1 MPGLSP
7 LLLEPLDTF
16 KKAMGKKTGPSA
28 QWLTDAVKGTAKLSG
43 KKTTSKLIASGTVEN
58 ITKYV
63 EKFSINDAA
72 MAAMNACVKERPAD
86 PFAFVAASFA
96 ARAELNGLLPAM
108 VTTLQKLAVEPSEA
122 PEAAF
127 VESVCPA
134 APAEPEPAVFLT
146 EEPAAE
152 AAATGDEP
160 AAAAAEP
167 EAAAEEPAAAA
178 EEPAA
183 AGEPAAAEEPAAA
196 AEEAPAEA
204 AAE

>member
-1 MPGLSP
+1 M
-7 LLLEPLDTF
+7 EPADTF

-43 KKTTSKLIASGTVEN
+43 KKPTSKLIASGSIEN

-63 EKFSINDAA
+63 EKFSINEAA

-86 PFAFVAASFA
+86 PCAYVAASFA
-96 ARAELNGLLPAM
+96 TRAEVNGLLPAL
-108 VTTLQKLAVEPSEA
+108 VTTLQKLAVEPSET

-134 APAEPEPAVFLT
+134 PPAEPEPAVFLT
-146 EEPAAE
+146 EEPAA
-152 AAATGDEP
+152 AAATGEEP

-167 EAAAEEPAAAA
+167 EAAAEEPAAEEAPA
-178 EEPAA
+178 EP
-183 AGEPAAAEEPAAA
+183 A
-196 AEEAPAEA
+196 AEEAPAEP